1 MEMTDRLSH
10 RKVGPF
16 LRLLLNPTFTKCP
29 LRSRRSA
36 SMPPKRR
43 RKWTNSSEEEEEAA
57 LPSAPPSDDI
67 SDEFELY
74 PDMSNP
80 QPAPNL
86 SFPSSGFG
94 DIFDKRYGGVSG
106 VGCSDGSYG
115 GTDFHPRAVRIQAL
129 YTITTALYTNPR
141 PIFVSSD
148 L

>member
-1 MEMTDRLSH
+1 MP
-10 RKVGPF
+10 RK
-16 LRLLLNPTFTKCP
+16 RH
-29 LRSRRSA
+29 
-36 SMPPKRR
+36 
-43 RKWTNSSEEEEEAA
+43 RKWTNDSDLEEEAA

-74 PDMSNP
+74 PDMSTP

-94 DIFDKRYGGVSG
+94 DIFDKRYGGVTG